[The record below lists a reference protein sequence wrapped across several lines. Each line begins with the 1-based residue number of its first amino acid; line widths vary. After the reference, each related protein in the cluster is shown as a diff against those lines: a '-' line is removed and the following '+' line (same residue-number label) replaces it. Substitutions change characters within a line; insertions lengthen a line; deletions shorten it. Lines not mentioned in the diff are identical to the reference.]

1 MKLHSDP
8 SESTHTCEDMNL
20 NHRLTLTSAGLDGA
34 ELLCN
39 GSSDQ
44 SGLENFTSHCDKSDP
59 VTSDDDS
66 RSSTGENGD
75 DLTPEIQQ
83 AYRIFQSFLSEKHKS
98 ITAPFWHPGSQSPD
112 ADMSLRK
119 MHDKFVNREYESITA
134 FVADFRLMLENCY
147 RFHGVDHW
155 ISKQAQKLEIIL
167 EQKLTLLSR
176 TLREKTT
183 LAVTSR
189 GRFGTEDEKAP
200 VGTSSR
206 RRLVPRN
213 LAAITVGGSESI
225 MVQAMRLEEL
235 QRVKD
240 QKRQRELERKE
251 AEEASVKDLEDW
263 ESSLLALAE
272 PWAVRTMWE
281 LPAIGHFLCLAQKAL
296 NLPEIV
302 FYELERCLLMPRC
315 SSFLAKVMTSLL
327 LHPNKRANAH
337 RRPPLPYRK
346 WEAELRRRVQDWY
359 RSLARAE
366 DQTARAELLGL
377 SHQFFWTLGDAS
389 PLEETPFHMLTFKQ
403 RVWLLKGLCDHVY
416 ETQKDVQVAVLAQP
430 IHECRE
436 SILGYDAQE
445 NAYIHFP
452 HFCGADLRIYRQS
465 PCVAME
471 FPLPL
476 LHVKRSQEEPE
487 GSEVKLET
495 HVMKELN
502 AWKEDS
508 LADREDL
515 DQKCSSSIFSWSLDS
530 GSVRG
535 TFTGEERL
543 KEEGEDECEPSFGV
557 GESRYKGVSP
567 ALNSH
572 RSPEKDANHMT
583 SEDQSQRQKKKRQKK
598 KDMRKPKLSLK
609 KRTAKSSLT
618 RAATTVKN
626 KDRRKRRKLGNRVDG
641 KLLLRRPAGSALLQ
655 TGPSFQLI
663 CSSLDDL
670 RVLISK
676 TQDQLQQLNGGKKR
690 SDRRPNRRAA
700 VKELHITLIRLL
712 NELLPWEP
720 KLVKAFQRNR
730 ARLKKECD
738 DFKKHP
744 EYENFIRER
753 MELTE
758 TGVCRDGS
766 FSTETPRE
774 TPEVRAVKD
783 GSEGTESVN
792 HLGNHNSRCQVD
804 RPEIVM
810 QSSDSGPFTR
820 SSRRRQSGAIS
831 DELSLCKR
839 GKIDPESSLTSEVNV
854 EVASREQ
861 ATGIPRVLA
870 FPQPLS
876 SFQGSCKPIQA
887 LLAKSVGNKVTLISH
902 PKAAVMAQ
910 ILRDNNKT
918 SVAQPPVR
926 LPTTC
931 LPTEP
936 ETTSTPESTD
946 QVVYKTAGGV
956 GLLRKGITSAQTIL
970 DQKSMQQVVILPS
983 NLLIQSTENKASAL
997 LPKTATYLSNAS
1009 GFTIPENRVPVQ
1021 QVAPLKDTSTAR
1033 TPSAV
1038 VTPNLRTL
1046 KSVSGGSAM
1055 PKKTPEPKVVVNKS
1069 ASSSPTKPDAKQEL
1083 RTVCIRDSQS
1093 ILVTTRGGN
1102 TGVVK
1107 VQTSESGT
1115 GALPPSPVFTISPQ
1129 LQAFLVSKSSTSTT
1143 QAVSAT
1149 VSANSLLGV
1158 TPQSLSKR
1166 VGSSTFVP
1174 GTVPQSTLNQ
1184 NSNDLAKTSIPGK
1197 SALLSTSQDSHSV
1210 CITAKDIQGF
1220 PENTVSECG
1229 TKPLQKRPLPGSR
1242 TAFQKVFLVS
1252 PSPNIPSPASKVS
1265 ATTATCTL
1273 PGSRVMFISNSAL
1286 TVPKEASSS
1295 DVNIS
1300 STSTPALK
1308 VIPKLGTTLSCTSS
1322 GTSIQ
1327 SISVPGL
1334 MSRIL
1339 GTNKNMPSAA
1349 EASGKTTPVIVS
1361 RVPATSTSSGLQIGQ
1376 KTCLVASGNP
1386 SESSLK
1392 VPGTVDGKTLTFS
1405 TLGTG
1410 HMASSALLSVVKPD
1424 VPSSIS
1430 TLNALHCKPT
1440 ISSSYSGSLINK
1452 RTTLPVDVN
1461 TDKTPMITSL
1471 CTSRSLVKTTSSGV
1485 SSPLALSSLSPV
1497 VMTSGLRPPTSTAKS
1512 VQEKIVINTTA
1523 PLAPGTQFLINN
1535 TRFVVPSQGLAPGS
1549 HVLLINS
1556 CPGGLQGLS
1565 SASPVPQG
1573 PNTSTP
1579 ITVPSVVQGM
1589 RLVTPVRLPSPKV
1602 GLSDRVNQQLSTR
1615 TPMSVSGLSQA
1626 LHSGVSSDIVRLPI
1640 FQTSVTPS
1648 QGKKEISP
1656 LQGGLLSTPSPM
1668 LLQGR
1673 TSQNQVVP
1681 PIKTSIAHHSPMV
1694 TVPPINSTISRMQK
1708 LPVAM
1713 VPPIGGATNPSPAT
1727 PIASVPPYMNSVIMT
1742 PIRPGTIGKPALSPH
1757 PLQGQNMVP
1766 SPSKLLLSPDGAIL
1780 NIVQAS
1786 SIQVLAKPMVS
1797 SSSSSVTV
1805 PTLNTNDPMRKPDTL
1820 ERSNH

>member
-8 SESTHTCEDMNL
+8 SESAHTCEDMNP
-20 NHRLTLTSAGLDGA
+20 NHRLTLTSCALEGA

-44 SGLENFTSHCDKSDP
+44 SGLESFSSHCDKSDP
-59 VTSDDDS
+59 VTSEDDS
-66 RSSTGENGD
+66 RSSTVENGD

-98 ITAPFWHPGSQSPD
+98 ITGPFWHPGPQSPD
-112 ADMSLRK
+112 ADMSFRN
-119 MHDKFVNREYESITA
+119 MHDKFINREYESITA
-134 FVADFRLMLENCY
+134 FVGDFRLMLENCY
-147 RFHGVDHW
+147 RAHGVDHW

-225 MVQAMRLEEL
+225 MVQALRLEEL
-235 QRVKD
+235 QRAKD
-240 QKRQRELERKE
+240 QKRQRELERKG

-476 LHVKRSQEEPE
+476 LHVKRSQEQPE

-495 HVMKELN
+495 HVMEELS

-508 LADREDL
+508 LSAREDPG
-515 DQKCSSSIFSWSLDS
+515 QTCSSSIFSWSLDS
-530 GSVRG
+530 GSARG
-535 TFTGEERL
+535 AFTEDERL
-543 KEEGEDECEPSFGV
+543 KEEEDECEPSFGV

-598 KDMRKPKLSLK
+598 RDMKKPKLSLK

-618 RAATTVKN
+618 RAATTAKK
-626 KDRRKRRKLGNRVDG
+626 KDRRKRRKPGNRVDG
-641 KLLLRRPAGSALLQ
+641 KLLLRRPAGSAPLQ

-663 CSSLDDL
+663 CSSLEDL

-676 TQDQLQQLNGGKKR
+676 TQEQLQHLSGKQR
-690 SDRRPNRRAA
+690 SERRPSRRAA
-700 VKELHITLIRLL
+700 VKELHVTLVRLL

-720 KLVKAFQRNR
+720 KLLKAFQRNR
-730 ARLKKECD
+730 ARLRKECD
-738 DFKKHP
+738 DFRKHP
-744 EYENFIRER
+744 EYENFIREQ
-753 MELTE
+753 TC
-758 TGVCRDGS
+758 VCKDGS
-766 FSTETPRE
+766 SSSETARDMQDGE
-774 TPEVRAVKD
+774 GRAITD
-783 GSEGTESVN
+783 DSEGTESEN
-792 HLGNHNSRCQVD
+792 HLGNLESRCAVD
-804 RPEIVM
+804 KPEAVM

-820 SSRRRQSGAIS
+820 SSRRRQSGAVS

-839 GKIDPESSLTSEVNV
+839 GKVDPESFSTSEVNV
-854 EVASREQ
+854 EA

-870 FPQPLS
+870 LPQPLS

-910 ILRDNNKT
+910 ILRDNNK
-918 SVAQPPVR
+918 AQPPVR
-926 LPTTC
+926 LSATC
-931 LPTEP
+931 SPTEP
-936 ETTSTPESTD
+936 ETTSTTESSE

-956 GLLRKGITSAQTIL
+956 GLLRKGITSAQTIS

-983 NLLIQSTENKASAL
+983 NLLIQSSENKASAS

-1055 PKKTPEPKVVVNKS
+1055 PKKTPEPKVAVNKS
-1069 ASSSPTKPDAKQEL
+1069 ASSGPTKPDAKQEL

-1107 VQTSESGT
+1107 VQASESGT
-1115 GALPPSPVFTISPQ
+1115 GALPSSPVFTISPQ

-1143 QAVSAT
+1143 QALSAT

-1158 TPQSLSKR
+1158 TPQTGVS
-1166 VGSSTFVP
+1166 SSTFVP
-1174 GTVPQSTLNQ
+1174 GTVNQPQSTLNQ
-1184 NSNDLAKTSIPGK
+1184 NSNDLAKTSIPGE
-1197 SALLSTSQDSHSV
+1197 SALLSTSKDSHSV
-1210 CITAKDIQGF
+1210 RITSGIQ
-1220 PENTVSECG
+1220 ENTVSECG

-1252 PSPNIPSPASKVS
+1252 PSPNIPSPASKIS
-1265 ATTATCTL
+1265 ATTATSTL

-1300 STSTPALK
+1300 STSTPALT

-1322 GTSIQ
+1322 GSSIQ
-1327 SISVPGL
+1327 SIGVPGL

-1339 GTNKNMPSAA
+1339 GTNKSMPSAT

-1376 KTCLVASGNP
+1376 KTSRHP

-1440 ISSSYSGSLINK
+1440 ISSSYSGRLINK
-1452 RTTLPVDVN
+1452 HTTLPVDVN

-1471 CTSRSLVKTTSSGV
+1471 CTSRSLLTTTSPGV

-1497 VMTSGLRPPTSTAKS
+1497 VMTSALRPPTSTAKS

-1523 PLAPGTQFLINN
+1523 PLAPGTQLLINN
-1535 TRFVVPSQGLAPGS
+1535 TRFVVPPQGLAPGS

-1565 SASPVPQG
+1565 SASPVPRG
-1573 PNTSTP
+1573 PNTSSP
-1579 ITVPSVVQGM
+1579 ITVPSVVQAM

-1626 LHSGVSSDIVRLPI
+1626 LRSGVSSDIVRLPI

-1648 QGKKEISP
+1648 QGIKETSP
-1656 LQGGLLSTPSPM
+1656 LHGGLLSTTSPM

-1673 TSQNQVVP
+1673 PSQNQVVP
-1681 PIKTSIAHHSPMV
+1681 PVNTSIAHHSPMV

-1713 VPPIGGATNPSPAT
+1713 VPPIGGATNASSAT

-1742 PIRPGTIGKPALSPH
+1742 AIRPGAVGKPAISPH
-1757 PLQGQNMVP
+1757 PLQAQNMVP

-1786 SIQVLAKPMVS
+1786 TIQVLAKP
-1797 SSSSSVTV
+1797 SSSSVTV

>member
-8 SESTHTCEDMNL
+8 SESTHTCDDMNL
-20 NHRLTLTSAGLDGA
+20 NHRLTLTSCALKPAGLEGA

-44 SGLENFTSHCDKSDP
+44 LGFENFPSHCARSDP
-59 VTSDDDS
+59 VTSEDDS
-66 RSSTGENGD
+66 RSSTVETGD

-98 ITAPFWHPGSQSPD
+98 ITAPFWHPGPQSPD
-112 ADMSLRK
+112 PDMSFTK

-134 FVADFRLMLENCY
+134 FVADFRLMLESCY

-225 MVQAMRLEEL
+225 MVQALRLEEL
-235 QRVKD
+235 QRAKD

-263 ESSLLALAE
+263 ESHLLALAE

-377 SHQFFWTLGDAS
+377 SHQFFWTLGDTS
-389 PLEETPFHMLTFKQ
+389 PLEETPFHMLPFKQ

-508 LADREDL
+508 LADRDDL

-535 TFTGEERL
+535 TFTEEERL
-543 KEEGEDECEPSFGV
+543 KEEDEDECEPSFGV

-583 SEDQSQRQKKKRQKK
+583 CEDQSPRQRKKRPRK

-609 KRTAKSSLT
+609 KRAAKSSLT
-618 RAATTVKN
+618 RATTTVKK

-641 KLLLRRPAGSALLQ
+641 KLLLRRPAGSAALP

-663 CSSLDDL
+663 CSSLEDL
-670 RVLISK
+670 RVLIRE
-676 TQDQLQQLNGGKKR
+676 TQEQLQQLNGGKKR
-690 SDRRPNRRAA
+690 SDRRPSRRAA
-700 VKELHITLIRLL
+700 VRELHITLIRLL

-744 EYENFIRER
+744 EYERFIRD
-753 MELTE
+753 MMDMMD
-758 TGVCRDGS
+758 TGVCKDGP
-766 FSTETPRE
+766 FSTETARDMQDG
-774 TPEVRAVKD
+774 EVKAMRD
-783 GSEGTESVN
+783 DSEGTESVS
-792 HLGNHNSRCQVD
+792 HLGNHESRCPVD

-839 GKIDPESSLTSEVNV
+839 GKIDPESSLTS
-854 EVASREQ
+854 REQ

-870 FPQPLS
+870 LPQPLS

-918 SVAQPPVR
+918 SVALPPLR
-926 LPTTC
+926 LSTTC
-931 LPTEP
+931 SPTEP
-936 ETTSTPESTD
+936 ETTSTTASTE

-956 GLLRKGITSAQTIL
+956 GLLRKGITSAQTIS

-983 NLLIQSTENKASAL
+983 NLLIQSTENKASAS

-1046 KSVSGGSAM
+1046 KNVSGGSAM
-1055 PKKTPEPKVVVNKS
+1055 PTKTPEPKMAVNKS
-1069 ASSSPTKPDAKQEL
+1069 ASSGLTKPDAKQEL

-1115 GALPPSPVFTISPQ
+1115 GALPASPVFTISPQ

-1149 VSANSLLGV
+1149 IAANSVLGV

-1166 VGSSTFVP
+1166 VSSSTFVP

-1184 NSNDLAKTSIPGK
+1184 NSNDLAKTSVPGK
-1197 SALLSTSQDSHSV
+1197 SALLSTSKDSHSV
-1210 CITAKDIQGF
+1210 RITAKDIQGF
-1220 PENTVSECG
+1220 QENTVSECG
-1229 TKPLQKRPLPGSR
+1229 TKPLEKRPLPGSR

-1286 TVPKEASSS
+1286 TVPKEVSSS

-1327 SISVPGL
+1327 SIGVPGL

-1339 GTNKNMPSAA
+1339 GTNKNMPSATK
-1349 EASGKTTPVIVS
+1349 ASGKTTPVVVS
-1361 RVPATSTSSGLQIGQ
+1361 RVSATSTSSGLQIGQ
-1376 KTCLVASGNP
+1376 KTCLDASRNP

-1392 VPGTVDGKTLTFS
+1392 VPGTFS

-1452 RTTLPVDVN
+1452 HTTLPVDVN

-1471 CTSRSLVKTTSSGV
+1471 CTSRSLVKTTSGV

-1523 PLAPGTQFLINN
+1523 PLAPGTQLLINN

-1565 SASPVPQG
+1565 SASPVPRG

-1626 LHSGVSSDIVRLPI
+1626 LRSGVSSDIVRLPI

-1648 QGKKEISP
+1648 QGIKETSP
-1656 LQGGLLSTPSPM
+1656 LQGRLLSTTSPM

-1673 TSQNQVVP
+1673 PSQNQVGP
-1681 PIKTSIAHHSPMV
+1681 PIKTSVAHHSPMV

-1713 VPPIGGATNPSPAT
+1713 VPPIGGATNASPAT

-1742 PIRPGTIGKPALSPH
+1742 PIRPGTIGKPAISPH

-1805 PTLNTNDPMRKPDTL
+1805 PTLNTNYPMRTPDTL